1 MILTYIYLYRYAH
14 NIYIYIFG
22 YTNHCLHIYTHT
34 YICIHISTECMH
46 TSIYADACIYISYP
60 MYLYMFYVCRCAL
73 AIYIGIKIAAHYLEQ
88 PYSKAIEVLL
98 NKRAFVVKRIGDP
111 DTAGQGASKGQV
123 TWNTN
128 GGVQTAWAFAK
139 RKAHWGKPPSKR

>member
-1 MILTYIYLYRYAH
+1 MHITY
-14 NIYIYIFG
+14 IYIYI
-22 YTNHCLHIYTHT
+22 YIYIRLYKSLSTYIHT

-46 TSIYADACIYISYP
+46 TSIYADACIFISYP